1 MAHDDRFFTLVCCAA
16 LLITGSV
23 FLWTHHGSIHFEV
36 ASLAGSNAEI
46 ERTPATPN
54 PPRASDAADAGSV
67 FVHAAVDSPAA
78 VPAVFEP
85 QIASGVAR
93 ASFGNPNDPDPDQ
106 VLGVVEAIIQLQSPK
121 LDGWGLPTQQ
131 DILVRTDRDGRLVVA
146 AGTHR
151 RYDRVREAITALDGP
166 TVADACDAIER
177 RLAMGVPGEGLFR
190 AKVVEVLDLLLA
202 AEVPDVE
209 LDMVSRGTYWGFADP
224 GLDDLSPAQKH
235 MLMMGLDNQR
245 IVRSRLQD
253 IRQYLGGSPSVA
265 STTNPS
271 VEQTELLIARH
282 GQSTDQGQS
291 QITEP

>member
-1 MAHDDRFFTLVCCAA
+1 MLH
-16 LLITGSV
+16 S
-23 FLWTHHGSIHFEV
+23 
-36 ASLAGSNAEI
+36 
-46 ERTPATPN
+46 ATPTI
-54 PPRASDAADAGSV
+54 
-67 FVHAAVDSPAA
+67 
-78 VPAVFEP
+78 
-85 QIASGVAR
+85 QIPTRYSR
-93 ASFGNPNDPDPDQ
+93 
-106 VLGVVEAIIQLQSPK
+106 VVEAIIQLQSPK
-121 LDGWGLPTQQ
+121 LNGWGLPTQQ